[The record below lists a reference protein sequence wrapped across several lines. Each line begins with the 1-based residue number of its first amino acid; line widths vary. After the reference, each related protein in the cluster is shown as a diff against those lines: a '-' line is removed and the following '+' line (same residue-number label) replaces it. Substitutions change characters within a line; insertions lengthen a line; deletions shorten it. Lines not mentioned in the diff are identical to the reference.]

1 MEESRTSRT
10 AIRHEGHRCH
20 AELRGR
26 LVSVALRNQQDG
38 FRIMWQVTWDAAA
51 SLARTHGIYAIAQ
64 ALRVSYES
72 LKRHVEQPPRDGSLS
87 RLETPGFVEVPAAQL
102 VPSSVVAGAVVEI
115 TAPDGARLVVR
126 LPNGAHDLDVL
137 HLADTFWRRRS

>member
-1 MEESRTSRT
+1 M
-10 AIRHEGHRCH
+10 GHRRSPLSSARVKEVQRQITH
-20 AELRGR
+20 WRKTRRKRSPMAP
-26 LVSVALRNQQDG
+26 AL
-38 FRIMWQVTWDAAA
+38 WDAAA

-102 VPSSVVAGAVVEI
+102 VSSSKVAGTVVEI
-115 TAPDGARLVVR
+115 M
-126 LPNGAHDLDVL
+126 DVL
-137 HLADTFWRRRS
+137 RLADTFWRRRS

>member
-1 MEESRTSRT
+1 MGRR
-10 AIRHEGHRCH
+10 
-20 AELRGR
+20 RGSPLSSTR
-26 LVSVALRNQQDG
+26 VKEVQRQITHWRKTRRKRSPMAPAL
-38 FRIMWQVTWDAAA
+38 WDAAA

-87 RLETPGFVEVPAAQL
+87 RLETPGFVEVPAGQL
-102 VPSSVVAGAVVEI
+102 VSSSEVAGTVVEI

-126 LPNGAHDLDVL
+126 LPDGAHNLDVL
-137 HLADTFWRRRS
+137 RLADTFWRRRS